1 MREISLK
8 DLTNNG
14 EVRNLAGYEC
24 GRAAREKY
32 HIDDIDRT
40 GEEVCIVIPDD
51 VYTITVPFFQG
62 MFAESVHKAGSR
74 ENFLNQFKF
83 DVPLAL
89 LSQVDHGVR
98 SSLMKRDS
106 ASAA

>member
-1 MREISLK
+1 MREISLQ
-8 DLTNNG
+8 DLTENG
-14 EVRNLAGYEC
+14 NVHNLAGYEC

-32 HIDDIDRT
+32 HIDDLDRT

-74 ENFLNQFKF
+74 ENFFNQFKF
-83 DVPLAL
+83 DAPLVVL
-89 LSQVDHGVR
+89 QQVEHGIRLS
-98 SSLMKRDS
+98 LTN
-106 ASAA
+106 